1 MEPDI
6 FKVLSI
12 ILLTMLKFI
21 AGPTLGFAGG
31 FSLLNTIL
39 ITITGMMCSVFL
51 FTFLGDFL
59 REKVFARFFK
69 KKRRFTKR
77 SRQFVT
83 IWKKYGI
90 VGVAALTPL
99 IFTPI
104 GGTILLS
111 SMGTP
116 KKTIIF
122 VMLLSAIFWAC
133 FFSSIIHFFGMKILP
148 EFMQ

>member
-1 MEPDI
+1 MQEEI
-6 FKVLSI
+6 LKVVTI

-31 FSLLNTIL
+31 FSLLSTIL
-39 ITITGMMCSVFL
+39 ITVTGMMCSVFI
-51 FTFLGDFL
+51 FTFLGKLL
-59 REKVFARFFK
+59 RERVFPRFFK
-69 KKRRFTKR
+69 KKRKFSKR
-77 SRQFVT
+77 SRRFVT

-116 KKTIIF
+116 KGKIIF
-122 VMLLSAIFWAC
+122 VMLLSAVFWAC
-133 FFSSIIHFFGMKILP
+133 FFSGIIHFFGAQVLP
-148 EFMQ
+148 SFMQ